1 MNPLS
6 DHEFMELHQLRSCK
20 QQQCFVFSDLG
31 DLDYPVE
38 IAKIKNGSIHSNYKS
53 EHLSSPPPPKVEGLD
68 NMSRRESTKGKRFLT
83 IVGGFLLFVVLLVGV
98 PIGLQLRSSSLLEAR
113 LAFVRR
119 LLSELPLVEG
129 YWAPDVEHFNRSVS
143 EVTDNMVGAV
153 LWPITVPCGAQ
164 YLDAVQLALEG
175 IDRAK
180 RLIHKDPVL
189 TIVEDAD
196 EMDQVFI
203 KVKLIWTC
211 NSYIVDIPSN
221 HYIVS

>member
-6 DHEFMELHQLRSCK
+6 DHEFLELHQLRSCK

-53 EHLSSPPPPKVEGLD
+53 EHLSSPPLKVEGMD
-68 NMSRRESTKGKRFLT
+68 DMNNKGSPKGKRLLS
-83 IVGGFLLFVVLLVGV
+83 IVGGLLLFVVLLVGV

-129 YWAPDVEHFNRSVS
+129 YWAPDVEQFNRSVQ
-143 EVTDNMVGAV
+143 EVTENMVGAV
-153 LWPITVPCGAQ
+153 LWPITIPCGAQ

-175 IDRAK
+175 IDQAK
-180 RLIHKDPVL
+180 RLINKDPYL

-203 KVKLIWTC
+203 KVVNPLYRVT
-211 NSYIVDIPSN
+211 
-221 HYIVS
+221 H

>member
-53 EHLSSPPPPKVEGLD
+53 EHNMGLSPPPLKSEAMDDKLPPK
-68 NMSRRESTKGKRFLT
+68 KGKRCLS
-83 IVGGFLLFVVLLVGV
+83 ILGGFVLLIVLIVGV

-119 LLSELPLVEG
+119 LLGESPLIEG
-129 YWAPDVEHFNRSVS
+129 YWMPEMESFNRSVR
-143 EVTDNMVGAV
+143 EVQENMVGAV
-153 LWPITVPCGAQ
+153 LWPIMLPCGSQ

-175 IDRAK
+175 IDRVK
-180 RLIHKDPVL
+180 MLVDKDPSMALAENAEEMEQSFLKGEVAVL
-189 TIVEDAD
+189 IGFEGENYSTD
-196 EMDQVFI
+196 
-203 KVKLIWTC
+203 
-211 NSYIVDIPSN
+211 
-221 HYIVS
+221 